1 MTRRA
6 LAAAGAALLALAAST
21 ASAQM
26 GHDMHGDGGAGAAGT
41 VSMLTSAYAPA
52 HTDILIGDTLRWSN
66 DSVRAHTVT
75 AQSGAW
81 SSPRVFSGESFNHRF
96 DAAGSEPYYC
106 TLHVFMRGVVD
117 VHRVLL
123 DAPKEPGAAGRP
135 YAVRGR
141 AALPAGST
149 VAIEADSGGGFQ
161 PAATATVGDHGV
173 FSTDVIPS
181 TTATYRAVTAEETSP
196 AVQLLVLDRK
206 LTASAHGRG
215 RRTVI
220 DAAVAPASPGA
231 TVVVQLRLRERFG
244 WWPVARAKLD
254 HHSRARFALR
264 LGHRYPARVVLT
276 LRDGATQLALSRTL
290 RVGPR

>member
-1 MTRRA
+1 MRRLA
-6 LAAAGAALLALAAST
+6 LATGAALLALAGPT

-26 GHDMHGDGGAGAAGT
+26 SHDTHGAAGTEPAGT
-41 VSMLTSAYAPA
+41 VSMLASAYMPA
-52 HTDILIGDTLRWSN
+52 HTEVLIGDTLRWSN

-75 AQSGAW
+75 AQNGAW
-81 SSPRVFSGESFNHRF
+81 SSPRVYSGESFTHRF
-96 DAAGSEPYYC
+96 DAAGSEAYYC

-117 VHRVLL
+117 VHHVVLE
-123 DAPKEPGAAGRP
+123 PPTEPGAPGRT
-135 YAVRGR
+135 YALRGR

-149 VAIEADSGGGFQ
+149 VGIEADTGSGF
-161 PAATATVGDHGV
+161 AAAANATVGANGA
-173 FSTDVIPS
+173 FSTDVVPS
-181 TTATYRAVTAEETSP
+181 TTTTYRAVTTEETSP
-196 AVQLLVLDRK
+196 PVQLLVLDRK
-206 LTASAHGRG
+206 LTASGGGRG
-215 RRTVI
+215 HRVVI

-231 TVVVQLRLRERFG
+231 TVVVQLRLAERFG